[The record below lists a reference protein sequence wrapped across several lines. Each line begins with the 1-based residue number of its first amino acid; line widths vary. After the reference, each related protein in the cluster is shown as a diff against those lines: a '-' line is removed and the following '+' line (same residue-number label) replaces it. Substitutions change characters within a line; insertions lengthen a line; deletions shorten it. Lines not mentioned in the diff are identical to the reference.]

1 MTRLASRDASAEVM
15 QFDGMMSSLRCR
27 RDQLKPGQQVPCVA
41 DPWRRLS
48 IRHQHEAP
56 RLPPPPLLLQLL
68 MRGLRKRRT
77 RTTRDHTQ
85 RCMVSVGEN
94 VRNNSKNVKSCF
106 WILKKNV
113 EKRTY
118 SFSWTEKR
126 GTIHQG
132 RLNQW
137 AHGALAQGP
146 RILFFLRAPQ
156 LAAVK

>member
-27 RDQLKPGQQVPCVA
+27 RDQLKPGQQAPCVA

-56 RLPPPPLLLQLL
+56 RLPPPPPPLLLQLL

-85 RCMVSVGEN
+85 RGMVSVGEN

-106 WILKKNV
+106 WILKK
-113 EKRTY
+113 KRRKTY
-118 SFSWTEKR
+118 VQFQLDRKTR
-126 GTIHQG
+126 DHTP
-132 RLNQW
+132 
-137 AHGALAQGP
+137 GP
-146 RILFFLRAPQ
+146 S
-156 LAAVK
+156 